1 MSLTAERLKK
11 LEPALPTKTDSKLAA
26 EASRTLSQSQPA
38 NGLRVRL
45 DDNREL
51 TIPKAAAQLLVH
63 ILTEM
68 AEGNAVK
75 IIPIH
80 AELTT
85 QEAADYL
92 NVSRPFLI
100 KLLETGKIPHHKT
113 GAHRRVRFLDLAN
126 YKRRFEVEREKL
138 LDELAKSGQEMG
150 LGY

>member
-1 MSLTAERLKK
+1 MTPAAERIRKP
-11 LEPALPTKTDSKLAA
+11 EPALPTETDSKLAA
-26 EASRTLSQSQPA
+26 EASRTLSQSKPA
-38 NGLRVRL
+38 NGLRIRL

-51 TIPKAAAQLLVH
+51 TIPQAAAQLLVH

-68 AEGNAVK
+68 AEGNAVR

-126 YKRRFEVEREKL
+126 YKKQFETEREKL
-138 LDELAKSGQEMG
+138 LDELVQSGQEMG